1 VSQRLRRERAS
12 IPDKSAWRLA
22 GFVIAGLLGAV
33 LALGMIG
40 FLLVLRTT
48 PPPVIHT
55 DPAAAKRLQEEL
67 EKAQTAAES
76 GTPDVVGADETELNS
91 LLKQYLQP
99 NAGKPSAENVTVVRD
114 MKLNLTA
121 DRMRLYV
128 LANLS
133 GRNISLVLEGKLRTV
148 NGYLDFEPISG
159 KIGSLPIPK
168 ASLKKAMEQA
178 LATPANLEF
187 LRLPRNLR
195 ELRIENGKLVLVFK

>member
-1 VSQRLRRERAS
+1 MSQRLRRERAS
-12 IPDKSAWRLA
+12 IPGKSTWRLA
-22 GFVIAGLLGAV
+22 GFVIAGVFGAV
-33 LALGMIG
+33 LVLGVTG
-40 FLLVLRTT
+40 LLLILHTT

-55 DPAAAKRLQEEL
+55 DPIAAIRLQQEL

-91 LLKQYLQP
+91 LLKQYFQP
-99 NAGKPSAENVTVVRD
+99 NARKASAENVVVVRD

-133 GRNISLVLEGKLRTV
+133 GRDISLLLEGKLRTA

-168 ASLKKAMEQA
+168 VSLKKAIEQA
-178 LATPANLEF
+178 LTTPGNREF

-195 ELRIENGKLVLVFK
+195 DLRIENGKLVFTFK